1 VFAEA
6 AQKHL
11 GSKDLNKLFPSYSAE
26 QGKFRG
32 FLS

>member
-26 QGKFRG
+26 KESFADI
-32 FLS
+32 